1 MAQNLNSKHIERPP
15 KKHPGIHAKT
25 KQSFN
30 PGSSQYIKRRVG
42 QGK

>member
-1 MAQNLNSKHIERPP
+1 MAQNLNSKYVDKPHV
-15 KKHPGIHAKT
+15 KHPGIHAKT